1 MAAADPPLR
10 LIVGLG
16 NPGDEYAATRHN
28 AGFWLLDRLAG
39 GARAEFR
46 REAKLHGELARL
58 GGDSDC
64 WLLKP
69 GTFMNRSGD
78 AVGAVMRF
86 YRIETPQILVVHD
99 DLDLPAGAVRLK
111 RGGGHGG
118 HNGLRD
124 LTQKLG
130 TGDFLRLRIG
140 IGHPGSAA
148 LVVGYVLGRPSAAER
163 EAIDAAIAD
172 ALREL
177 PAVREGAVERVM
189 NQLNRRILK
198 DTTPAD

>member
-1 MAAADPPLR
+1 MAAADPSIR

-28 AGFWLLDRLAG
+28 AGFWLLDRLAE
-39 GARAEFR
+39 GARTSFR
-46 REAKLHGELARL
+46 REAKLQGELARL
-58 GGDSDC
+58 GGGHDC

-69 GTFMNRSGD
+69 DTFMNRSGD
-78 AVGAVMRF
+78 AVGAVLRF
-86 YRIETPQILVVHD
+86 YRIEPGQMLVVHD
-99 DLDLPAGAVRLK
+99 DLDLPAGGVRLK

-130 TGDFLRLRIG
+130 TGDFLRLRVG
-140 IGHPGSAA
+140 IGHPGSAGE
-148 LVVGYVLGRPSAAER
+148 VVGYVLGRPAAGER

-177 PAVREGAVERVM
+177 PAVLEGGAERVM
-189 NQLNRRILK
+189 NQLNRRAVRAA
-198 DTTPAD
+198 TPSG